1 MTSRLPH
8 PLRNTLQRRLCLDGG
23 LSTTLENLGAD
34 LSHGS
39 LWSARLLRDN
49 PDLIVRVHQSF
60 LEAGADVIG
69 SATYQCSLEKMM
81 EEFGVE
87 KPQAEQYIRLG
98 VRLAKQA
105 VSEYRRKSG
114 RDAFVA
120 AALGSY
126 GAVLADGSEYRGNYG
141 VSCAQIERIHTER
154 VRCVLLESPDLVA
167 FETIPDSDEVRTILR
182 LMEANFSDTPFWV
195 SLQCQSES
203 KLADGSNLDTISAYI
218 KELAPTS
225 MVALGVNC
233 VHPELVRPVIERIRS
248 GLGSNTQIL
257 TMCYPNSGEVWEEGW
272 KHVEGK
278 TPSPEE
284 WSNIVV
290 RSGADIVGGCCRTT
304 TSHIRLLRELLY

>member
-1 MTSRLPH
+1 MDQNIEETTECLVVGR
-8 PLRNTLQRRLCLDGG
+8 TVQR
-23 LSTTLENLGAD
+23 S
-34 LSHGS
+34 S
-39 LWSARLLRDN
+39 
-49 PDLIVRVHQSF
+49 SF
-60 LEAGADVIG
+60 LHSRFRRISRDVVLPIA
-69 SATYQCSLEKMM
+69 SDPVLT
-81 EEFGVE
+81 
-87 KPQAEQYIRLG
+87 
-98 VRLAKQA
+98 
-105 VSEYRRKSG
+105 KSF
-114 RDAFVA
+114 RPP
-120 AALGSY
+120 
-126 GAVLADGSEYRGNYG
+126 
-141 VSCAQIERIHTER
+141 AQIERIHTER

-257 TMCYPNSGEVWEEGW
+257 TMCYPNSGEVWEEVDAPNLHSVFTLFSRAPTTHTHLVFGAAEQGW

>member
-1 MTSRLPH
+1 MDQNIEETTECLVVGR
-8 PLRNTLQRRLCLDGG
+8 TVQR
-23 LSTTLENLGAD
+23 S
-34 LSHGS
+34 S
-39 LWSARLLRDN
+39 
-49 PDLIVRVHQSF
+49 SF
-60 LEAGADVIG
+60 LHSRFRRISRDVVLPIA
-69 SATYQCSLEKMM
+69 SDPVLT
-81 EEFGVE
+81 
-87 KPQAEQYIRLG
+87 
-98 VRLAKQA
+98 
-105 VSEYRRKSG
+105 KSF
-114 RDAFVA
+114 RPP
-120 AALGSY
+120 
-126 GAVLADGSEYRGNYG
+126 
-141 VSCAQIERIHTER
+141 AQIERIHTER